1 MKYDASWCRFY
12 PNRFYKIIIFLCIV
26 YSFLH
31 VIVIWI
37 LVRRAAVTGKSI
49 LLHKHL
55 IFLHLPLKLNTMLQ
69 SQLIFSSL
77 YSSYTNIKFIFWS
90 DKNPQT
96 SQQPDIGF
104 DFFLWKLVTM
114 IEVEMECQHWVSGR
128 EFNWKR
134 SFMDDLIWFLATDGK
149 KLCKFWGFFKKL
161 QNAS

>member
-37 LVRRAAVTGKSI
+37 LVRRAVTGKSI

-77 YSSYTNIKFIFWS
+77 YASYTNIKFIFWS
-90 DKNPQT
+90 DKNPQNFT
-96 SQQPDIGF
+96 AAR
-104 DFFLWKLVTM
+104 
-114 IEVEMECQHWVSGR
+114 HW
-128 EFNWKR
+128 
-134 SFMDDLIWFLATDGK
+134 IWFLSLKVSDNDRSWNGMPALSEWERVQLK
-149 KLCKFWGFFKKL
+149 KIFYGWFDMILGNGW
-161 QNAS
+161 